1 MNLFERLSEIN
12 VNEHKEE
19 KNGLSYLSWT
29 WAWAEFKKACPDA
42 NYKVLPYE
50 YDEKLG
56 YMCHTELTAEGVTY
70 EMWLPVMDSN
80 NYAMLDHPYTIKTK
94 YKEVTVKAATMFDIN
109 KTIMRCLVKNMAMF
123 GLGLYIYA
131 GEDLPESETEEVAP
145 KEEKKSGEKKS
156 EVKKEAPK
164 TETKKTEVTKMNP
177 PKTEEKPKQKHPRDQ
192 VVELAKKLGTTLV
205 EVAQEFGLNKDTT
218 TARFLTVK
226 DELARRLEEAKEK

>member
-70 EMWLPVMDSN
+70 EMWLPVMDGGN
-80 NYAMLDHPYTIKTK
+80 NAMLDHPYTIKTK

-131 GEDLPESETEEVAP
+131 GEDLPESETDEVAP
-145 KEEKKSGEKKS
+145 KEEKKSGAKKS
-156 EVKKEAPK
+156 DVKKEAPK
-164 TETKKTEVTKMNP
+164 TE
-177 PKTEEKPKQKHPRDQ
+177 EKPKEKHPRDQ
-192 VVELAKKLGTTLV
+192 VVELAKNLGITLE

-218 TARFLTVK
+218 TTRFLTVR